1 MQQVILT
8 LLFHL
13 FCIILFTSIYAVMAN
28 KHMILHDKS
37 LPKFID
43 CLMLGITIQAT
54 IGYSHIY
61 PSSNLAK
68 MVIIFQQIIVICTNV
83 FMLYFIIIMDK
94 GLREPTVP
102 LRPLPSKQPIKGTN

>member
-1 MQQVILT
+1 M
-8 LLFHL
+8 
-13 FCIILFTSIYAVMAN
+13 YALMAK
-28 KHMILHDKS
+28 KHMILHDNT

-43 CLMLGITIQAT
+43 CIMLGITIQAT

-94 GLREPTVP
+94 GLREP
-102 LRPLPSKQPIKGTN
+102 IKGTYGSPKTPPFKATN

>member
-1 MQQVILT
+1 
-8 LLFHL
+8 
-13 FCIILFTSIYAVMAN
+13 MAN
-28 KHMILHDKS
+28 KHMILHDKT

-94 GLREPTVP
+94 GLNE
-102 LRPLPSKQPIKGTN
+102 QIKGTKGSLKIPPFKATE